1 MRDMWT
7 IMRLEI
13 RLLFRGR
20 GVWVA
25 AIALAALGAWMA
37 TGIREQPWGAWG
49 TMTFTGVLS
58 TLLLTLST
66 GSAVQRDRDW
76 RTSDIVLSAPVSE
89 TAYVL
94 GKYLAALALLL
105 ALSLVELG
113 AAILTDHFDTWRDP
127 PAILGHS
134 HYPALGP
141 LPFVAAWAWLI
152 VTLIVTPIVFGSAL
166 TLAEITLT
174 RGQRALA
181 YTSVIILWVV
191 PMVLSN
197 FGWPLLLDLTGARVL
212 YEIPASGSLD
222 AFQLSSSDHISPA
235 VREAIMR
242 LIRGDLPPTMPALFI
257 WSRALFLALAAALVG
272 LTIWGVAH
280 HRRGH

>member
-1 MRDMWT
+1 MRDLWT
-7 IMRLEI
+7 IIRLEA

-25 AIALAALGAWMA
+25 ALALAALGTWMA
-37 TGIREQPWGAWG
+37 TGIREDPSAAWVD
-49 TMTFTGVLS
+49 MTFTGVLS

-66 GSAVQRDRDW
+66 GAAVQRDHDR
-76 RTSDIVLSAPVSE
+76 RVSAILFSAPISE

-105 ALSLVELG
+105 ALSLLQLG

-152 VTLIVTPIVFGSAL
+152 VTPIVFGSAL

-174 RGQRALA
+174 RGQRVVA
-181 YTSVIILWVV
+181 YTSIILLWVV
-191 PMVLSN
+191 PFLVADN
-197 FGWPLLLDLTGARVL
+197 GWPLLLDLTGVGL
-212 YEIPASGSLD
+212 MYELPLTSNSMT

-235 VREAIMR
+235 VREEIMR
-242 LIRGDLPPTMPALFI
+242 LIRGDLPPVMPALFI
-257 WSRALFLALAAALVG
+257 WSRALFLALAAALVS
-272 LTIWGVAH
+272 LTILGVAR
-280 HRRGH
+280 HRRGY

>member
-1 MRDMWT
+1 MRNMWT

-20 GVWVA
+20 GIWVA
-25 AIALAALGAWMA
+25 ALALAALGAWMA
-37 TGIREQPWGAWG
+37 TGIREQPWGAWS

-66 GSAVQRDRDW
+66 GNAVQRDREW

-94 GKYLAALALLL
+94 GKYVAALALLL

-141 LPFVAAWAWLI
+141 LPFIAAWAWLI
-152 VTLIVTPIVFGSAL
+152 VTPIIFGSAL

-181 YTSVIILWVV
+181 YTSIILLWVV
-191 PMVLSN
+191 PMILSSN
-197 FGWPLLLDLTGARVL
+197 GWPLLLDLTGARL
-212 YEIPASGSLD
+212 IYEVPPTGGMA

-235 VREAIMR
+235 VREEIMR
-242 LIRGDLPPTMPALFI
+242 LVRGDLPPVIPATFI
-257 WSRALFLALAAALVG
+257 WSRALFLAMASALVG
-272 LTIWGVAH
+272 VTIWAVSR
-280 HRRGH
+280 HRRGY

>member
-7 IMRLEI
+7 IIRLET

-25 AIALAALGAWMA
+25 GLALAALGAWMA

-66 GSAVQRDRDW
+66 GNAVQRDHDLRV
-76 RTSDIVLSAPVSE
+76 SAILLSAPI
-89 TAYVL
+89 TNWAYVV

-105 ALSLVELG
+105 ALSLIELG

-141 LPFVAAWAWLI
+141 LPFVAAWAWL
-152 VTLIVTPIVFGSAL
+152 VVTPIVFGSAL
-166 TLAEITLT
+166 MLAEITLT
-174 RGQRALA
+174 RGQRVVA

-191 PMVLSN
+191 PMVLSSN
-197 FGWPLLLDLTGARVL
+197 GWPLLLDLTGTRL
-212 YEIPASGSLD
+212 MYEIPPTGGMA
-222 AFQLSSSDHISPA
+222 AFQLSSSDHITSA
-235 VREAIMR
+235 VREEIMR
-242 LIRGDLPPTMPALFI
+242 LVRGDLPPVMPALFI
-257 WSRALFLALAAALVG
+257 WSRALFLALAAALVCV
-272 LTIWGVAH
+272 TTWAVVR
-280 HRRGH
+280 HRRGY